1 METLI
6 KILKQIF
13 QIINRKLIKTKVN
26 KSLMKKNKLK
36 VKYKN
41 KVLKWVKINKLRVNK
56 SQKYKVYKVS

>member
-1 METLI
+1 METLM